1 MNMNEY
7 MKNRVLV
14 KDRSWNFFKP
24 Q

>member
-1 MNMNEY
+1 MNEY